1 METIK
6 KIQKDYGY
14 DILAFST
21 LLALFIILACKF
33 VAHQGNPI
41 VDSFVGPFISSE
53 MLKGGILYKDIFIPY
68 GPFAYQLNSFL
79 FIVFGEHL
87 NTLYAAG
94 IVNSLV
100 ILSTIYLI
108 ARSISSRWVAF
119 TVSFIIMTTC
129 VFHYYIFNY
138 IFPYSPA
145 ISYALAAFLLSL
157 LFLIY
162 YLKTS
167 NPIYTRFSFFFISIS
182 MLCKLDFSLFLIPLL
197 IIVLFLKPTSR
208 KDSIL
213 NFAIL
218 IIIPLVSWGTLF
230 LQGLTL
236 SDMSNYLYHFDKFVK
251 SPLVEYF
258 YSRYSGLYPSMR
270 FLNLN
275 SYNFTKIILI
285 FATSLMLIYPLLY
298 LIHNKLN
305 NLKKGIQTVIAIPLV
320 VIPILISDY
329 FIEYRNIMFG
339 WIAITTTF
347 ILLFILLFPFIKEDF
362 KGLSFINKIKKIK
375 NKLEILSLNQKIFIL
390 ITIAALIS
398 SLRAYFFIDFNSFG
412 TFLLPL
418 TLMVNVIF
426 LIDYLPSYLKL
437 INASIWKQACCLIL
451 ISIGFSLSLNYINE
465 IESMVS
471 YPVTTKKG
479 TIYTNKVFADAANG
493 AIDYI
498 NKEMPKNATFIMMP
512 QGPALNFLTDHP
524 SHGWYH
530 DLIPPALIAFEEPKI
545 LKNLRKN
552 PPDYIFVN
560 NRNSGDWG
568 FAFFGKDY
576 AFRLSDFILDNYKL
590 EKKVGKDFFI
600 KIYKRKDLIR

>member
-1 METIK
+1 VEIIK
-6 KIQKDYGY
+6 KLQKDYGY
-14 DILAFST
+14 DILAFIA
-21 LLALFIILACKF
+21 LLIIFTFLAHIF

-53 MLKGGILYKDIFIPY
+53 MLKGGVLYKDIFIPY

-145 ISYALAAFLLSL
+145 ISYALTALLLSL

-167 NPIYTRFSFFFISIS
+167 NPIYTRFSFLFISIS
-182 MLCKLDFSLFLIPLL
+182 MLSKLDFSLFLIPLL
-197 IIVLFLKPTSR
+197 IIVLFLKPITR

-218 IIIPLVSWGTLF
+218 IIIPLISWGVLF

-236 SDMSNYLYHFDKFVK
+236 SDMSNYLYHFDKFIK
-251 SPLVEYF
+251 SPLMRDFSKNYT
-258 YSRYSGLYPSMR
+258 GLYPTIKHLKLIIDAFVKVSIIFITSAGFIYLLLSLVCNKYNKIR
-270 FLNLN
+270 QILTIIFVIIALVA
-275 SYNFTKIILI
+275 SYFFIVDDII
-285 FATSLMLIYPLLY
+285 FS
-298 LIHNKLN
+298 
-305 NLKKGIQTVIAIPLV
+305 
-320 VIPILISDY
+320 
-329 FIEYRNIMFG
+329 
-339 WIAITTTF
+339 WIAITTMF
-347 ILLFILLFPFIKEDF
+347 ILVFLLLSSIKKED
-362 KGLSFINKIKKIK
+362 LEELTLLNKVKKIIYRLREIS
-375 NKLEILSLNQKIFIL
+375 LERKIL
-390 ITIAALIS
+390 ILILIAGLLASFRSSFLID
-398 SLRAYFFIDFNSFG
+398 LHSFG

-418 TLMVNVIF
+418 ILLGNIIF
-426 LIDYLPSYLKL
+426 LIDYVPNYIKILNKD
-437 INASIWKQACCLIL
+437 IWEKACSIIL
-451 ISIGFSLSLNYINE
+451 ISIALTLSINYIGMTKAGL
-465 IESMVS
+465 I
-471 YPVTTKKG
+471 YPISTAKG
-479 TIYTNKVFADAANG
+479 TIYTVKEWSIPFNG

-600 KIYKRKDLIR
+600 KIYKRKDLVR

>member
-1 METIK
+1 MEIIK
-6 KIQKDYGY
+6 KLQKDYGY
-14 DILAFST
+14 DVLAFSI
-21 LLALFIILACKF
+21 LLIAFIFLAHIF
-33 VAHQGNPI
+33 VSHQGSPI
-41 VDSFVGPFISSE
+41 IDCFAQGAYIPAEI
-53 MLKGGILYKDIFIPY
+53 LKGKILYKDIIVPY
-68 GPFAYQLNSFL
+68 GPFSYQFNAIL

-87 NTLYAAG
+87 NALYAAG

-236 SDMSNYLYHFDKFVK
+236 SDMSNYLYHFDKFIK
-251 SPLVEYF
+251 SPLMTDFSKNYT
-258 YSRYSGLYPSMR
+258 GLYPTIKH
-270 FLNLN
+270 LKL
-275 SYNFTKIILI
+275 IIGVFVKVSLI
-285 FATSLMLIYPLLY
+285 FIISAGFIYPLLSLVY
-298 LIHNKLN
+298 SKRNKIWQILT
-305 NLKKGIQTVIAIPLV
+305 IVFAITALV
-320 VIPILISDY
+320 ASY
-329 FIEYRNIMFG
+329 FFIVDDIIFS
-339 WIAITTTF
+339 WIAITTMF
-347 ILLFILLFPFIKEDF
+347 VLVFLLLSSIKKEDF
-362 KGLSFINKIKKIK
+362 EELTLLNKVKKIIYISRAIS
-375 NKLEILSLNQKIFIL
+375 LERKIL
-390 ITIAALIS
+390 ILILIAGLLASFRSYFLID
-398 SLRAYFFIDFNSFG
+398 LHSFG

-418 TLMVNVIF
+418 ILLGNIIF
-426 LIDYLPSYLKL
+426 LIDYMPNYIKILNKD
-437 INASIWKQACCLIL
+437 IWEKACSIIL
-451 ISIGFSLSLNYINE
+451 ISIALTLSINYIGMTKAGL
-465 IESMVS
+465 I
-471 YPVTTKKG
+471 YPISTAKG
-479 TIYTNKVFADAANG
+479 TIHTVKEWAIPFNG

-498 NKEMPKNATFIMMP
+498 NNEMPENATFIMMP
-512 QGPALNFLTDHP
+512 QGPALNFLTDHR
-524 SHGWYH
+524 SHGWYY
-530 DLIPPALIAFEEPKI
+530 DLIPPTLLALEEEKV
-545 LKNLRKN
+545 LKDFQKN
-552 PPDYIFVN
+552 PPDYIFISS
-560 NRNSGDWG
+560 RNTGDWG
-568 FAFFGKDY
+568 FPAFGDSY
-576 AFRLSDFILDNYKL
+576 AFKIKYFIFDNYKL
-590 EKKVGKDFFI
+590 EKQVGQDYWI
-600 KIYKRKDLIR
+600 KIFKRKDLIR